1 MSQLRLSGTRINR
14 PMSYCCLQQKHPND
28 AGALTSSVDRAE
40 AAVVQ
45 MPLGFEIA
53 VRKQLQRQTGRRA
66 VVDVVVVVAVVVVG
80 CDVHVKAIVDQQQMK
95 IHAFRNSR
103 SFADCSGAA
112 DWHY

>member
-14 PMSYCCLQQKHPND
+14 PMSYCCLQQMHPND
-28 AGALTSSVDRAE
+28 AGVLTSSVDRAE
-40 AAVVQ
+40 AAVVR

-53 VRKQLQRQTGRRA
+53 VRKQLQPQNGRRA
-66 VVDVVVVVAVVVVG
+66 VVDVVVEVAVVVG

-112 DWHY
+112 DCHY